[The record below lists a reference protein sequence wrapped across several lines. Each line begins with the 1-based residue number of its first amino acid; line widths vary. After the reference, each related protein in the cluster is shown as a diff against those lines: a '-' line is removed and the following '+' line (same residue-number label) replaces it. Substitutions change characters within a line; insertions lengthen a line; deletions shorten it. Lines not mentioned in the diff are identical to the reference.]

1 MQAREFDRN
10 VMTMHDV
17 DVMREAV
24 SMAVSSPETADVE
37 PDVIA
42 RIVFWFYRRGLADPE
57 KLSDI
62 AVFLASSRAF
72 IPSDIGS
79 HRHQLIDG
87 AEDDVP
93 DLLQAILRSRRRNP
107 IA

>member
-24 SMAVSSPETADVE
+24 NMAVSSPETADIDPE
-37 PDVIA
+37 AIA

-72 IPSDIGS
+72 IPSDRGS
-79 HRHQLIDG
+79 HHHQLIGG
-87 AEDDVP
+87 ADVP
-93 DLLQAILRSRRRNP
+93 DLLQSTLRSRRRNP
-107 IA
+107 AA

>member
-1 MQAREFDRN
+1 MQALEFDTN

-24 SMAVSSPETADVE
+24 SMAVSSPETADIDPE
-37 PDVIA
+37 AIA

-62 AVFLASSRAF
+62 AVFLASSSGF
-72 IPSDIGS
+72 IPSDRGS
-79 HRHQLIDG
+79 HHHQATDG

-93 DLLQAILRSRRRNP
+93 DLLQSILRSRRRNP
-107 IA
+107 AA